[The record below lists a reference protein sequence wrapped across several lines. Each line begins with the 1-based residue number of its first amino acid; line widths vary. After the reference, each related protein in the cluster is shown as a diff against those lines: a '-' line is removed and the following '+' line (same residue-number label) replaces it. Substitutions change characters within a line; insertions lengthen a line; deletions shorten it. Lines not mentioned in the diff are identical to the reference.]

1 LLFAYYQRMETTN
14 SDFKLWSPP
23 LLDLSLDSF
32 SNDLFQEFDKTRL
45 NVQDSNN
52 NNNVAQVP
60 AASSPISSSS
70 ATLPSPSKEASIQQ
84 QQQPQQPQ
92 MEEEESEDTSSA
104 ANLFRKSSTFL
115 KKKLST
121 NSSQRNSAI
130 STATT
135 NNADDISSIVSRQY
149 PPKPLQY
156 SPIIE
161 PPSDK
166 VSRNSRDSA
175 NVLTITEEIP
185 EQEEAAQ
192 EGASMSRNDDHNDDE
207 TELKVVA
214 RSPTPPSPSAIYT
227 TASPPMVAITAPLER
242 SITSNQ
248 TAASVSNTTS
258 HAAVKPST
266 PTTTATTPTPAS
278 HTPKRRSFFS
288 LRFC

>member
-1 LLFAYYQRMETTN
+1 METTN

-52 NNNVAQVP
+52 NAAQVP

-185 EQEEAAQ
+185 EQEEASQ
-192 EGASMSRNDDHNDDE
+192 EDASMSRNDE
-207 TELKVVA
+207 AELKTVA

-266 PTTTATTPTPAS
+266 PTATATTPTTAS